1 MKAIKI
7 QKPKIVTLK
16 DIPIPEPKPEEVVLE
31 LVALGL
37 CGSDLK
43 TYRGENPLITYPRI
57 PGHEFAGKLV
67 TLGTEVPFNVSQQL
81 PKGQLVTISPYTSCG
96 ICPAC
101 KDGRVNTCQNNK
113 TLGVQQDGAGRELL
127 SIHYSKVFPVQD
139 YSLSPQLAALTEPI
153 SVGYHAV
160 NRAEI
165 KAKEKVLIIGCGVI
179 GLGAIIAA
187 SYKGAVITV
196 MDIDQN
202 KLSLAKNFGA
212 ASFLNNSTSVPE
224 KEIMDLTAGEGFD
237 VVVEAVGNKT
247 TYEQALKLVR
257 VAGRIVYIGYVNKP
271 APLTTKYIVSKEL
284 DIRGSRNAF
293 NHEIASV
300 LKILSDKKYD
310 FSTLISQTYPLEKAD
325 EAFLY
330 WHEHASDVT
339 KILLYRQ

>member
-7 QKPKIVTLK
+7 QKPHIVTLEN
-16 DIPIPEPKPEEVVLE
+16 IPTPTPKPEEVVLE

-57 PGHEFAGKLV
+57 PGHEFAGKV
-67 TLGTEVPFNVSQQL
+67 VNLGTEVPLRVSQQL
-81 PKGQLVTISPYTSCG
+81 SIGQLVTISPYTSCG
-96 ICPAC
+96 VCPAC
-101 KDGRVNTCQNNK
+101 RDGRVNTCQFNK
-113 TLGVQQDGAGRELL
+113 TLGVQQDGAGSEQL

-139 YSLSPQLAALTEPI
+139 NSLPPQLVALTEPI

-187 SYKGAVITV
+187 SYKGAAITV
-196 MDIDQN
+196 MDIDQK

-212 ASFLNNSTSVPE
+212 ISFLDNSTSVPE
-224 KEIMDLTAGEGFD
+224 KEIMDPAGEGFD
-237 VVVEAVGNKT
+237 VVIEAVGNKT

-257 VAGRIVYIGYVNKP
+257 VAGRIVYIGYINKP

-293 NHEIASV
+293 NHEIISV

-310 FSTLISQTYPLEKAD
+310 FSKLISQTYPLDKAD
-325 EAFLY
+325 EAFRY
-330 WHEHASDVT
+330 WHEHTSEVT
-339 KILLYRQ
+339 KVLLYRQ